1 MSNGHAVIR
10 MRRSAALVGGLE
22 GFVPGWS
29 APIC

>member
-1 MSNGHAVIR
+1 MTSLKAIAR
-10 MRRSAALVGGLE
+10 MRHSAALVGGLM